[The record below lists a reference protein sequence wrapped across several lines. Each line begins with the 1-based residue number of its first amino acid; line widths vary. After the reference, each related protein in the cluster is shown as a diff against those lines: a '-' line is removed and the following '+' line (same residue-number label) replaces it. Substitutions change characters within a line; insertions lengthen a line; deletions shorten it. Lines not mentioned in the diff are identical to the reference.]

1 MHEYTKPF
9 IKFFIDIFISLF
21 SLIISYAF
29 LYNFQFIGNNTIDI
43 LSQFSLFTLGY
54 MISSYLTKNYASV
67 WAYASLNEVFRLALN
82 VLISF
87 LILFIFAFVL
97 RLEVNYKV
105 LILFYLSEMQYVQD
119 RYRLQ

>member
-1 MHEYTKPF
+1 MNEYTKPF
-9 IKFFIDIFISLF
+9 IKFFIDVFISLF

-43 LSQFSLFTLGY
+43 LSQFSLFILGY

-87 LILFIFAFVL
+87 LILIIFAFVL
-97 RLEVNYKV
+97 RSEVNYKV
-105 LILFYLSEMQYVQD
+105 LILFYL
-119 RYRLQ
+119 LFGFFGH